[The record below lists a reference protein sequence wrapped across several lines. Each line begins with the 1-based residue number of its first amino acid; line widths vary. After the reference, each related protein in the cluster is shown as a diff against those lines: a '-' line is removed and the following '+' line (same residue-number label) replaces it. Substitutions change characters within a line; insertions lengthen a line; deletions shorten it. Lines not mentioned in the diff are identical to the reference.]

1 MTSGPVKTMGTP
13 YLIAFLDFTMF
24 DKESQRVEDTE
35 IAATLDA
42 HYHRVTE
49 AIQSAGGRVIKF
61 IGDATLLVFPEKSV
75 DAGVRT
81 ILDLIAS
88 ENAEMEK
95 KGWEC
100 RLQAKA
106 HFGGVVAGEFGANGD
121 RRFDIFGK
129 AVNATARLKPTGT
142 FTLSAEAHGKLS
154 PDLRRK
160 FAKQAAPVTY
170 SA

>member
-1 MTSGPVKTMGTP
+1 MTTGPTKTLGTP
-13 YLIAFLDFTMF
+13 YLIAFLDFTLF
-24 DKESQRVEDTE
+24 DKQSQRVEDAD

-42 HYHRVTE
+42 HYHRVTD
-49 AIQSAGGRVIKF
+49 AIQAAGGRVIKF
-61 IGDATLLVFPEKSV
+61 IGDATLLVFPEKNV
-75 DAGVRT
+75 DGGVRT
-81 ILDLIAS
+81 ILELIVS

-95 KGWEC
+95 KGWDC

-106 HFGGVVAGEFGANGD
+106 HFGTVVAGEFGANGD

-129 AVNATARLKPTGT
+129 AVNATARLKPAGA

-154 PDLRRK
+154 PDLRRR